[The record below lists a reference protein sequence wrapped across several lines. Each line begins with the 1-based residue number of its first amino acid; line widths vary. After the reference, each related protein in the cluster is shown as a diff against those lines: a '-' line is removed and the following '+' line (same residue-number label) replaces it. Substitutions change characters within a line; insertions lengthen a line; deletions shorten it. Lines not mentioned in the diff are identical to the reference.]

1 MFVVTVNIQRS
12 RFMKVE
18 LTGIDVR
25 LGHQTTKLSLKE
37 AKELMNQLNKL
48 FGESVQW
55 LPPSPIIIERD
66 SWDYWKYPTY
76 TYTTC
81 KTDDSPV
88 QVYCSTN
95 SDTKE

>member
-1 MFVVTVNIQRS
+1 MEEEPKERKEET
-12 RFMKVE
+12 KVE
-18 LTGIDVR
+18 LTGIDIR

-37 AKELMNQLNKL
+37 AKELMNQLNEL

-76 TYTTC
+76 TTC
-81 KTDDSPV
+81 GTNSDDKVV

-95 SDTKE
+95 SNTKE